1 MHVMFVQVEEEE
13 EECFGLAVSLRRIT
27 AFYK

>member
-1 MHVMFVQVEEEE
+1 MFVQVEEEE